1 MVAAS
6 VAVGGLGCYFF
17 TKTAKM
23 ELFETLG
30 SVEAENVKV
39 EQLFPFLTSDI
50 QFEYLFVIV
59 LLSCLISEVT

>member
-1 MVAAS
+1 MV
-6 VAVGGLGCYFF
+6 
-17 TKTAKM
+17 
-23 ELFETLG
+23 LFETLG
-30 SVEAENVKV
+30 SLEAENVKV